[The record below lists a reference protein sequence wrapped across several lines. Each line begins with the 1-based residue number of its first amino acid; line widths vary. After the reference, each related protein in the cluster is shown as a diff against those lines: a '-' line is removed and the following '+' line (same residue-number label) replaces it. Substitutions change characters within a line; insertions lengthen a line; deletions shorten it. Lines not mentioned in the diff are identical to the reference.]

1 MNKTHGMMRRRT
13 LAITRLAC
21 MVPAMPQS
29 KPFWLIL
36 APSIFL
42 VLWSGG
48 FAVAKLGVS
57 HVEPITF
64 LALRYV
70 CVLALL
76 APLWLVLR
84 PPLPRRPADWAH
96 LALVATFIQVLYFGL
111 CYLSFRQGTSAGVV
125 AIIVCLQPILAGL
138 IAPRFVGEQVGG
150 LRWLGL
156 VLGLAGAATV
166 IAARST
172 LDGGNMLG
180 LTFAFLGLLGMTAG
194 TLWEKRFG
202 VSHHPVTSNLVQYA
216 VAAAITLP
224 WAWATETMAV
234 TWTMPLIAAMA
245 YLVIGNSI
253 ISMSLLLAMIR
264 AGEVSRVSSLFYLV
278 PPLSALIAWPVLG
291 ESMPPL
297 AWAGFALAAFG
308 VAMASRKRA

>member
-1 MNKTHGMMRRRT
+1 MMRRRT

-111 CYLSFRQGTSAGVV
+111 CYLSF
-125 AIIVCLQPILAGL
+125 
-138 IAPRFVGEQVGG
+138 
-150 LRWLGL
+150 RWLGL